1 MYTLVTTRFTND
13 TLETNINYKRS
24 KNITGCI
31 YGSPQEMS
39 PKIMN
44 ESLVF
49 VIEMNNDNDHIEGI
63 GLVRNKP
70 YLDRYYRIYDH
81 GDYNRFVYKSN
92 YRIDRLT
99 LWEHNKVLVK
109 VLEYVL
115 FGEKTHLKRGSGFT
129 TVTQKFLASK
139 NNEKCKKLVLYKIIN
154 VIVNCFKSKYLFNHE
169 LSVAENYN
177 NIDNIKNNDNLLQK
191 YELL

>member
-1 MYTLVTTRFTND
+1 MYTLVTSRFTND
-13 TLETNINYKRS
+13 TLEINRNYKQK

-39 PKIMN
+39 PKILN
-44 ESLVF
+44 TSLVF
-49 VIEMNNDNDHIEGI
+49 VIEMNNDTDSIEGI

-70 YLDRYYRIYDH
+70 YLDKYYRIYNH

-92 YRIDRLT
+92 YRIDRST
-99 LWEHNKVLVK
+99 LWEHNRALVK

-129 TVTQKFLASK
+129 TVTQKLLASK
-139 NNEKCKKLVLYKIIN
+139 KDEKCKKLVLYKMIN
-154 VIVNCFKSKYLFNHE
+154 VIISCFKIHYLFTRE
-169 LSVAENYN
+169 LSITENDDSNNYN
-177 NIDNIKNNDNLLQK
+177 DNHNFLEKI
-191 YELL
+191 

>member
-1 MYTLVTTRFTND
+1 MYTLVTTRFTNE
-13 TLETNINYKRS
+13 TLETNINYKRA

-49 VIEMNNDNDHIEGI
+49 VIEMNNDNDRIEGI

-70 YLDRYYRIYDH
+70 YLDKYYRIYDH

-92 YRIDRLT
+92 YRIDRTT
-99 LWEHNKVLVK
+99 LWEHNKALVK

-129 TVTQKFLASK
+129 TVTQKLLVSK
-139 NNEKCKKLVLYKIIN
+139 NEEKCKKLVLNKIIN
-154 VIVNCFKSKYLFNHE
+154 VIVKCFKLKYLFNNE
-169 LSVAENYN
+169 LSTFWVPFLYF
-177 NIDNIKNNDNLLQK
+177 IIIL
-191 YELL
+191 